1 MSKRNWKNWI
11 GYSDKFVGENYRSIT
26 LTQDGKIDSLLEKNN
41 KSDLSYIGMCG
52 IDDYQKFWSLMDDSS
67 ILKDKKLQNKI
78 DKGEIEPS
86 SIPIL
91 TGESFALQKMLND
104 GIEFDAIKFA
114 LC

>member
-1 MSKRNWKNWI
+1 MW
-11 GYSDKFVGENYRSIT
+11 
-26 LTQDGKIDSLLEKNN
+26 
-41 KSDLSYIGMCG
+41 G

-104 GIEFDAIKFA
+104 GIEFDAIKFDWYDA
-114 LC
+114 GNLEI